1 MGVRVWEWDG
11 GKNGQKAWWIFS
23 NHQGKRQAKGVG
35 PGPEGRKAIM
45 LLAEKLSAKIALD
58 DFDIHE
64 ELRMTLAQYAEG
76 WMGRDVERNL
86 RVTTAAKYREV
97 MRKHWI
103 PALGHVAL
111 RDLTRQGIRA
121 SVQRFQRQGLQNSSI
136 RWFLNVL
143 QTCLA
148 AAVEDGQLD
157 GNPAANSAG
166 TVPSVRQSAARA

>member
-1 MGVRVWEWDG
+1 MAARM
-11 GKNGQKAWWIFS
+11 
-23 NHQGKRQAKGVG
+23 GKRRGGFSSTIRASRKAKSVG
-35 PGPEGRKAIM
+35 PGLEGRKAIM
-45 LLAEKLSAKIALD
+45 LLAEKLSSNIGLD

-64 ELRMTLAQYAEG
+64 EPRMPLAQYAEG
-76 WMGRDVERNL
+76 WMGGDVERNL

-121 SVQRFQRQGLQNSSI
+121 SVQRFQQQGLQNSSI

-143 QTCLA
+143 QSCLA

-157 GNPAANSAG
+157 DNPAANSTG
-166 TVPSVRQSAARA
+166 TVPSVRQRAARA